1 MVAKTLL
8 QFAVVIVI
16 FLILT
21 VLGQFIHTK
30 LKNRYGKSI
39 DMNKLLPEEEVHTLK
54 QVFYLILMALCIVN
68 IFYSITGSELDV
80 VYFIIFDVALSLYFA
95 ILLDKSSIKN
105 KIIWLLLVPYR
116 S

>member
-54 QVFYLILMALCIVN
+54 QVFNFNGFVYCKYLL
-68 IFYSITGSELDV
+68 FH
-80 VYFIIFDVALSLYFA
+80 
-95 ILLDKSSIKN
+95 
-105 KIIWLLLVPYR
+105 YR
-116 S
+116 F